1 MDRIQFYEIIYS
13 IVKEIPVGYVMT
25 YGQIAYLAG
34 EPQYARMVGWA
45 MFHAPKDGAS
55 PAIVLLTAKEDWFQ
69 DGKNKKHC

>member
-45 MFHAPKDGAS
+45 T
-55 PAIVLLTAKEDWFQ
+55 VLLTAKEDWFQ

>member
-45 MFHAPKDGAS
+45 MFHA
-55 PAIVLLTAKEDWFQ
+55 IVLLTAKEDWFQ